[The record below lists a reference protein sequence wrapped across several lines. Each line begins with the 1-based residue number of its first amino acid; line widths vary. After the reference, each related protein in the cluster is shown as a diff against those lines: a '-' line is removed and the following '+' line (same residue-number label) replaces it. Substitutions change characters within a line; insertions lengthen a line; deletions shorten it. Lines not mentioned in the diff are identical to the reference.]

1 MNRASGRPARTPNRR
16 SAVDP
21 VPSAPRSAA
30 PAKASGES
38 EPKPRATPGRTPGS
52 EQTPGSTSVAG
63 GGADRPLWERVIDLA
78 AEKTADSALVDQV
91 HLIEEGTDRVRLK
104 LQDGVP
110 SGGSWIQSR
119 VRRLE
124 DLLQEVSGVHRR
136 VELVEPDNPAPKPP
150 ASEPDPAISGNP
162 VIRTALEL
170 FEATIH
176 SVRELPKP
184 DSIPPGDT
192 EDV

>member
-16 SAVDP
+16 PGADP
-21 VPSAPRSAA
+21 APSSVRSSAPT
-30 PAKASGES
+30 KASGES
-38 EPKPRATPGRTPGS
+38 EPKPRAAAGRAPGPDESGVS
-52 EQTPGSTSVAG
+52 APTSG
-63 GGADRPLWERVIDLA
+63 GGGDRPLWERVLDLA

-91 HLIEEGTDRVRLK
+91 HLIEEGTDRIRLK

-119 VRRLE
+119 VGRLE
-124 DLLQEVSGVHRR
+124 DLLKEVSGVHRR
-136 VELVEPDNPAPKPP
+136 VELIEPDNPAPKAPS
-150 ASEPDPAISGNP
+150 SEPDPAISGNP

>member
-1 MNRASGRPARTPNRR
+1 M
-16 SAVDP
+16 
-21 VPSAPRSAA
+21 
-30 PAKASGES
+30 
-38 EPKPRATPGRTPGS
+38 
-52 EQTPGSTSVAG
+52 Q
-63 GGADRPLWERVIDLA
+63 LLL
-78 AEKTADSALVDQV
+78 SALVDQV

-119 VRRLE
+119 VGRLE
-124 DLLQEVSGVHRR
+124 DLLKEVSGVHRR
-136 VELVEPDNPAPKPP
+136 VELIEPDRPAPKPP
-150 ASEPDPAISGNP
+150 SSEPDPAISGNP

-176 SVRELPKP
+176 SVRELPEP
-184 DSIPPGDT
+184 DTIPPGDT